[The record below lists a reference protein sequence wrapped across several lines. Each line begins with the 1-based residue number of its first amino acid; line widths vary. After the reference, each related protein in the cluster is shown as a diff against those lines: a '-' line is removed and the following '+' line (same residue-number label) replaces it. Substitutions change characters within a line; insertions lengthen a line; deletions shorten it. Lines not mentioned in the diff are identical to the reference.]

1 MSTDVLTR
9 PEALVAQWRTSAADN
24 PAGPLF
30 TSRYAEADLIGLDM
44 TDMIRSCSSC
54 TASRT
59 AQCC

>member
-1 MSTDVLTR
+1 MRTASSTA
-9 PEALVAQWRTSAADN
+9 EALVNQWRTSGDNN

-30 TSRYAEADLIGLDM
+30 TTPYAEADLAQIGWED
-44 TDMIRSCSSC
+44 TRQTCSSC

>member
-1 MSTDVLTR
+1 MATDLLTR

-30 TSRYAEADLIGLDM
+30 TNRYAEADLIGYDL
-44 TDMIRSCSSC
+44 TDVVRSCSSC

>member
-1 MSTDVLTR
+1 MSTDLLSN
-9 PEALVAQWRTSAADN
+9 PEALVAQWRASAADN

-30 TSRYAEADLIGLDM
+30 TNRYAEADLIGLDASQ
-44 TDMIRSCSSC
+44 TIRSCSSC